1 MLSKPRNDLIEK
13 TFETLPA
20 RPVGFVVSADIGKM
34 RDWSAISVTTRSV
47 GWVLCMERAEFEQ
60 IPGERDRKRFLQHG
74 ITHLERPALGT
85 PYPEVVRRLCVLM
98 DELPVM
104 PELPELVIDATG
116 VGMPIVDM
124 CRGSGLRP
132 VAMTI
137 TGGTNVVTHSSRQ
150 ISVPKR
156 DLAENVKALIQD
168 GRLKVANDLDL
179 AAVARQELAAFGH
192 KIAEDGHETFDGVG
206 EHDDIV
212 MSIAM
217 GVWRSEHKPAP
228 IRSADINIFDR

>member
-1 MLSKPRNDLIEK
+1 MPAKSRDSLIGH
-13 TFETLPA
+13 TFETMPA
-20 RPVGFVVSADIGKM
+20 RPVGFVVSADIGKV
-34 RDWSAISVTTRSV
+34 RDWTAISITTRSV
-47 GWVLCMERAEFEQ
+47 GYIIHKEKAPFE
-60 IPGERDRKRFLQHG
+60 PFAKERDRNRFLEHG

-98 DELPVM
+98 DDLPVM
-104 PELPELVIDATG
+104 EEPPELVIDATG

-124 CRGSGLRP
+124 CRSAGLRP
-132 VAMTI
+132 VALTI
-137 TGGTNVVTHSSRQ
+137 TGGKSVVNHSSRQ

-168 GRLKVANDLDL
+168 GRLKFANGLEL
-179 AAVARQELAAFGH
+179 AAIARQELAAFGR
-192 KIAEDGHETFDGVG
+192 KIADDGHETFDGVG

-217 GVWRSEHKPAP
+217 GVWRSEHKPEP
-228 IRSADINIFDR
+228 IRGADINVFG